1 MNPKQNTTE
10 YIERLQQDNESI
22 IYNKSQEIRNFK
34 KQKDYSVG
42 TLNALQEQ
50 VLTLNDK
57 MLLEDGVQKKASE
70 FGTLQNK
77 IDVKLDQEQK
87 ELKFYETNSTC
98 SQCKQDIDDVFKK
111 ERIIDISKG
120 IDEKKDGLDKIL
132 TQIENL
138 EKELG
143 EFKSIGREVAE
154 KNKRLAGLESE
165 IQSLDSNIERTQKVN

>member
-1 MNPKQNTTE
+1 MQQE

-22 IYNKSQEIRNFK
+22 VFEKSQEIRNFK

-42 TLNALQEQ
+42 TLNALQKQ
-50 VLTLNDK
+50 VLALNDK

-98 SQCKQDIDDVFKK
+98 SQCKQDIAV
-111 ERIIDISKG
+111 SYTH
-120 IDEKKDGLDKIL
+120 LTLPTIL
-132 TQIENL
+132 L
-138 EKELG
+138 
-143 EFKSIGREVAE
+143 V
-154 KNKRLAGLESE
+154 
-165 IQSLDSNIERTQKVN
+165 